1 MKVYIV
7 TESRTATDLF
17 DREDDY
23 TKILGVFAKKGYDEF
38 GAAYLIDTRIGEI
51 TAEWADMETY
61 ETEVSRPHGEDGD
74 AEPHPEPWRPWNPA
88 ASLRHVHPLRGAP
101 LTLVPEV

>member
-23 TKILGVFAKKGYDEF
+23 TKILGVFAKRGYEDY
-38 GAAYLIDTRIGEI
+38 GAAYLIDIRIDEI

-74 AEPHPEPWRPWNPA
+74 AEIEVRDEDGNVVFEIELHIMEKE
-88 ASLRHVHPLRGAP
+88 VQGA
-101 LTLVPEV
+101 